1 MLTLSKPHH
10 AIINRAPLA
19 DTTKRQY
26 TGAIDRLIEAGI
38 DPRDRKALQTYAD
51 TLPAS
56 VRSFLK
62 AGLKLLF
69 EDQIREL
76 KAQANPDNVT
86 TIQAF
91 LYRLEAIES
100 AIQTKAKRG
109 TKTHRWLSPEQ
120 VEELTTFPRDTATD
134 RRDWIT
140 LALLLYGLRRDEA
153 ASLTFDRVQTVPGS
167 KGAPVHLLNVTGKG
181 NKDRT
186 VPISKDLFDALMDWQ
201 REAGDGYVLRSV
213 DAHGNI
219 NHSLSGQAVQDIVR
233 KYGATIDIPDL
244 NPHDLRR
251 TFGHLIYAATRDIM
265 LTMTL
270 LGHSDPKVTM
280 RYLNLALDLDRDI
293 TQYIP
298 LGGNHA

>member
-26 TGAIDRLIEAGI
+26 IGAIDRLIEAGI

-51 TLPAS
+51 TLPPS

-62 AGLKLLF
+62 AGLRLIFAEQVREMKARATP
-69 EDQIREL
+69 ETVQI
-76 KAQANPDNVT
+76 
-86 TIQAF
+86 IQAV
-91 LYRLEAIES
+91 LYNIEAIND

-109 TKTHRWLSPEQ
+109 TKTHRWLSSEQ
-120 VEELTTFPRDTATD
+120 VRKLTDFPRLTASD
-134 RRDWIT
+134 RRDWLA
-140 LALLLYGLRRDEA
+140 LALLLFGLRRDEA
-153 ASLTFDRVQTVPGS
+153 VSLTFDRVQTVPGS
-167 KGAPVHLLNVTGKG
+167 NGAPVHLLNVTGKG
-181 NKDRT
+181 NKDRS
-186 VPISKDLFDALMDWQ
+186 VQISKSLFDALMDWK

-213 DAHGNI
+213 DVHGNI

-233 KYGATIDIPDL
+233 KYGAQIGIDKLD
-244 NPHDLRR
+244 PHDLRR

-280 RYLNLALDLDRDI
+280 RYLNLALDLDRD
-293 TQYIP
+293 TAQYIP
-298 LGGNHA
+298 LGGHHE